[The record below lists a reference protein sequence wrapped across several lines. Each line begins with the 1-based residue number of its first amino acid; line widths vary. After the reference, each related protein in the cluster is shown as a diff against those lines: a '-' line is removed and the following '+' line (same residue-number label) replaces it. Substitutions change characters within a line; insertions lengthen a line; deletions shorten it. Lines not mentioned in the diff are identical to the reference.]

1 MSNKNK
7 KNNSSQNI
15 EKIKNFLNLLKSI
28 KNHYLTIEAFGW
40 LFIFLFIFTLI
51 SNFNKGGVI
60 GEKYKNFVNYI
71 FGYSHFGLILFF
83 FILGAGWLLRF
94 NLVWKISS
102 AVSLTILMII
112 SSAFMEIIFYEGGI
126 IGSYVVSFEKYF
138 GRIGLISLL
147 LIISIVCL
155 TIIFE
160 KPFSE
165 ILYSIINK
173 IKEKRKT
180 QIESYLKNNSNN
192 KKDKKN
198 ITDKIQTGSPQI
210 IKPTKLKSDF
220 KEEIR
225 LKKLPIKTSWEL
237 PPISLLDKVETQP
250 DSGDIKEN
258 IKIIKTT
265 LENFGISAEVVEV
278 TIGPTVTRYAIK
290 PPEGI
295 KLSKILSLQ
304 NDLALALATNN
315 IRIEAPIPGRAL
327 IGIEVPNIK
336 KAIVRL
342 RSLIESSNFLE
353 NESLLYFPL
362 GRLVS
367 GEPMYID
374 LSTLPHILIA
384 GTTGSGKSVFIHS
397 MITSILLKNTP
408 ETLNIILVD
417 PKRVELVRY
426 ESLPHLLMDPV
437 LDTKKIVPVMNWLIK
452 EMEERYSTFQNYRVR
467 DIDSYNKIQIQK
479 KQKIMPRILFIIDEM
494 ADLMIK
500 HGNLIEATIVR
511 LTQMARATGIHL
523 VLATQRPSVDVVTG
537 LIKANIPNRICFK
550 VASQVDSRTVLDYG
564 GAEKLIGAGDM
575 LFISSQFG
583 GIKRIQAPWLSEKE
597 IERIVDFWSK
607 QAEEKEDFERFEIPL
622 EEYEKQSIFI
632 EGEDEQNED
641 ELVKLAYQIIV
652 ETGKASTSL
661 LQRKLKIGYGRA
673 ARILDILEEKGV
685 VGPQEGNKPRKVLIN
700 NIGRE
705 QDESD
710 NN

>member
-1 MSNKNK
+1 MNNKNK
-7 KNNSSQNI
+7 KSSSSVNI
-15 EKIKNFLNLLKSI
+15 EKIKKILILLRSI
-28 KNHYLTIEAFGW
+28 KNHYLTTEAFGW

-51 SNFNKGGVI
+51 SDFNRGGVI
-60 GEKYKNFVNYI
+60 GEKYKSFVNYI
-71 FGYSHFGLILFF
+71 FGYSHFGLALFF
-83 FILGAGWLLRF
+83 FILGASWLLKF

-102 AVSLTILMII
+102 AVALTILMII
-112 SSAFMEIIFYEGGI
+112 SSAFMQLIFYQGGV
-126 IGSYVVSFEKYF
+126 IGSYIVSFEKYF
-138 GRIGLISLL
+138 GKIGLISLL
-147 LIISIVCL
+147 LIISIICL
-155 TIIFE
+155 TLIFE
-160 KPFSE
+160 KPFSD
-165 ILYSIINK
+165 ILYSLIK
-173 IKEKRKT
+173 RIKEKRKT
-180 QIESYLKNNSNN
+180 QIESYLKNIN
-192 KKDKKN
+192 KKDDKKN
-198 ITDKIQTGSPQI
+198 IIDKNQITTPPI
-210 IKPTKLKSDF
+210 IKPTKLRPNF

-237 PPISLLDKVETQP
+237 PPISLLDKLESQP

-258 IKIIKTT
+258 IRIIKTT
-265 LENFGISAEVVEV
+265 LENFGIYAEVVEV
-278 TIGPTVTRYAIK
+278 TIGPTITRYALK

-336 KAIVRL
+336 RATVRL
-342 RSLIESSNFLE
+342 RSLIESNNFLE
-353 NESLLYFPL
+353 NENLLYFPL

-367 GEPMYID
+367 GEPMYVD
-374 LSTLPHILIA
+374 LATLPHILIA

-426 ESLPHLLMDPV
+426 ENLPHLLMDPV
-437 LDTKKIVPVMNWLIK
+437 LETKKIVPVMNWLIK
-452 EMEERYSTFQNYRVR
+452 EMEERYSHFQNYRVR

-479 KQKIMPRILFIIDEM
+479 KRKIMPRVLFIIDEM

-500 HGNLIEATIVR
+500 HGNIIEATIVR

-523 VLATQRPSVDVVTG
+523 ILATQRPSVDVVTG

-564 GAEKLIGAGDM
+564 GAEKLVGSGDM

-583 GIKRIQAPWLSEKE
+583 GIKRLQAPWISEKE

-622 EEYEKQSIFI
+622 EEYESQSILV
-632 EGEDEQNED
+632 ESEDDQNED

-685 VGPQEGNKPRKVLIN
+685 VGPQEGTKPRKVLIS
-700 NIGRE
+700 NIE
-705 QDESD
+705 QNEPSGD
-710 NN
+710 

>member
-1 MSNKNK
+1 
-7 KNNSSQNI
+7 
-15 EKIKNFLNLLKSI
+15 
-28 KNHYLTIEAFGW
+28 
-40 LFIFLFIFTLI
+40 
-51 SNFNKGGVI
+51 
-60 GEKYKNFVNYI
+60 
-71 FGYSHFGLILFF
+71 
-83 FILGAGWLLRF
+83 
-94 NLVWKISS
+94 
-102 AVSLTILMII
+102 
-112 SSAFMEIIFYEGGI
+112 
-126 IGSYVVSFEKYF
+126 
-138 GRIGLISLL
+138 
-147 LIISIVCL
+147 
-155 TIIFE
+155 
-160 KPFSE
+160 
-165 ILYSIINK
+165 LYSIINK

>member
-1 MSNKNK
+1 
-7 KNNSSQNI
+7 
-15 EKIKNFLNLLKSI
+15 
-28 KNHYLTIEAFGW
+28 
-40 LFIFLFIFTLI
+40 
-51 SNFNKGGVI
+51 
-60 GEKYKNFVNYI
+60 
-71 FGYSHFGLILFF
+71 
-83 FILGAGWLLRF
+83 
-94 NLVWKISS
+94 
-102 AVSLTILMII
+102 
-112 SSAFMEIIFYEGGI
+112 
-126 IGSYVVSFEKYF
+126 
-138 GRIGLISLL
+138 
-147 LIISIVCL
+147 
-155 TIIFE
+155 
-160 KPFSE
+160 
-165 ILYSIINK
+165 LYSIINK

-437 LDTKKIVPVMNWLIK
+437 LDTKKILPVMNWLIK